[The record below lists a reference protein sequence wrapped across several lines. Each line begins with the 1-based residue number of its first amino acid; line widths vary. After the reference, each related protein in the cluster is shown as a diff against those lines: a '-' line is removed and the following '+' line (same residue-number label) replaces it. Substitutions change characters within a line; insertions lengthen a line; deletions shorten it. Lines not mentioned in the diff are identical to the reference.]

1 MLKCSICINDERI
14 TRILIVD
21 GRPICKE
28 CKVFLEHPPD
38 KEKIKKELEEI
49 LSKVDKAI
57 VAYSGGK
64 DSIVALYLAKEKYSI
79 DVEAVMVDHGF
90 IAPQAIKNAKN
101 VAKYLDVP
109 LTIIKRDY
117 SDIFREALLKA
128 KSPCR
133 KCSRRTMEILRK
145 YALKK
150 GYRYMITG
158 HELPFGHHPY
168 RLMSGGI
175 IQVRILSL
183 MSEEERMKILKKLPV
198 ELPELPG
205 YTSNCLIL
213 GPALQRF
220 WERHGYSFE
229 HRRIAALVRYGLLNK
244 EKALKKVQKPEV
256 PQWQW
261 ELVKKKLKLEDG
273 F

>member
-1 MLKCSICINDERI
+1 
-14 TRILIVD
+14 
-21 GRPICKE
+21 
-28 CKVFLEHPPD
+28 
-38 KEKIKKELEEI
+38 
-49 LSKVDKAI
+49 
-57 VAYSGGK
+57 
-64 DSIVALYLAKEKYSI
+64 
-79 DVEAVMVDHGF
+79 
-90 IAPQAIKNAKN
+90 
-101 VAKYLDVP
+101 
-109 LTIIKRDY
+109 
-117 SDIFREALLKA
+117 
-128 KSPCR
+128 
-133 KCSRRTMEILRK
+133 
-145 YALKK
+145 
-150 GYRYMITG
+150 
-158 HELPFGHHPY
+158 
-168 RLMSGGI
+168 MSGGI